1 MNKWNKIIYPT
12 DFSSAAEAVFD
23 TAQRLARDSDA
34 LLLIVHVVEPVV
46 AATPGTVAPPVTIG
60 GTDLSETQ
68 QKAVTEAR
76 KELHKVV
83 PTDPVI
89 RFEHRVIEGLA
100 SDGILNLAEL
110 EQPDLIVMGTH
121 GRTGLKRLLMGSVA
135 EKIVRHARC
144 PVLTLKASKSSSEN
158 SGESEAPRS

>member
-1 MNKWNKIIYPT
+1 MTTWNKIIYPT
-12 DFSSAAEAVFD
+12 DFSPAAEAVFD
-23 TAQRLARDSDA
+23 TAQRLARDSDS
-34 LLLIVHVVEPVV
+34 LLMIVHVVEPVV

-68 QKAVTEAR
+68 QKAIEEAR
-76 KELHKVV
+76 EELQKVV
-83 PTDPVI
+83 PTDSAI

-110 EQPDLIVMGTH
+110 EQPDLIIMATH

-135 EKIVRHARC
+135 EKVVRHARC
-144 PVLTLKASKSSSEN
+144 PVLTLKTSKSSSEN
-158 SGESEAPRS
+158 SDQSEAGRS

>member
-1 MNKWNKIIYPT
+1 MTTWNKILYPT
-12 DFSSAAEAVFD
+12 DFSKAAEVVFD
-23 TAQRLARDSDA
+23 TAQRLARDGDS

-68 QKAVTEAR
+68 QKAIEEAR
-76 KELHKVV
+76 EELQKVV
-83 PTDPVI
+83 PTDPAI

-100 SDGILNLAEL
+100 SDGILELAEQ
-110 EQPDLIVMGTH
+110 EQVDVIIMGTH

-135 EKIVRHARC
+135 EKVVRHAHC
-144 PVLTLKASKSSSEN
+144 PVLTLQDSTPSSEN
-158 SGESEAPRS
+158 SGESEECRS